1 MLRSGA
7 QAIRVRK
14 EIPMP
19 DMSLP
24 PINQCF
30 ANEPD
35 EELEPASTASVPAPP
50 PASPRSSCADEALS
64 TIGTCGSLFVDPP
77 SDAASF
83 LVKAAG
89 CAGTMLALAECVFEP
104 SEPR

>member
-1 MLRSGA
+1 
-7 QAIRVRK
+7 
-14 EIPMP
+14 MP

-30 ANEPD
+30 ANDPGEEFEPVT
-35 EELEPASTASVPAPP
+35 TASVPAPP
-50 PASPRSSCADEALS
+50 PTSTESSCADEALRAL
-64 TIGTCGSLFVDPP
+64 GTCGSFILDPP

-89 CAGTMLALAECVFEP
+89 CAGTMLALAECVVDP
-104 SEPR
+104 

>member
-7 QAIRVRK
+7 QSIRVRE

-30 ANEPD
+30 ANDPGEEIEPTTT
-35 EELEPASTASVPAPP
+35 TASVPAPP
-50 PASPRSSCADEALS
+50 PASTESSCLDEALR
-64 TIGTCGSLFVDPP
+64 TIGTCGSLILDPP
-77 SDAASF
+77 SDATAF

-89 CAGTMLALAECVFEP
+89 CAGTMLALAECVVEP
-104 SEPR
+104 